1 MGLQKIKED
10 KENLLKEKEEKEQND
25 FQEKKENKEKEEKLL
40 EEQKKKE
47 SRLLKLEEKLGKLME
62 EGECALCLQVME
74 DPIQIPCG
82 HTFCQLCLDDYVL
95 SERNDAKCPECRTV
109 FAEFENYSIN
119 FALKNLIECL

>member
-40 EEQKKKE
+40 EEQNKKE

-62 EGECALCLQVME
+62 EGECAFCLQVME

-82 HTFCQLCLDDYVL
+82 HTFCQSCLDDYAL
-95 SERNDAKCPECRTV
+95 SETDDAKCPKCRTV
-109 FAEFENYSIN
+109 FNEFENYSIN